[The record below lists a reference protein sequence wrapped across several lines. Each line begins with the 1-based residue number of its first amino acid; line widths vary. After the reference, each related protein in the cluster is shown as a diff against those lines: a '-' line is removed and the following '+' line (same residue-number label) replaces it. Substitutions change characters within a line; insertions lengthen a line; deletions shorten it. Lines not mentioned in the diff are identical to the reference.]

1 MTDLIAER
9 RVQFVSK
16 PIVPPYRDGTKCLVR
31 DLCRNYQ
38 RVVPEV
44 MGTSD
49 GAPGLGERTV
59 VHPVYPADG
68 AYAPGL
74 TQNMRAAFWLA
85 FHCRADIWHYV
96 FAPNPRSS
104 QVGRALHRLR
114 GVPAVQTIAS
124 PPRDFSDPEKL
135 LFADVLVAQS
145 NWTREQ
151 FEKAFEERGAAAPPI
166 EVVFPPCPSV
176 AVPSEEA
183 KSKAR
188 AAIGVSPEVPL
199 YVYPGDLEFSG
210 GADFALEFGGRM
222 ATQVPEAV
230 TLLAYRGKTQRA
242 DERAAQL
249 AGRIDS
255 SSVRLTKD
263 VEDIHALLAA
273 ATAVIFPVDD
283 LYGKVDLPI
292 VLLESL
298 TLGVPVL
305 ALDAGPLR
313 DLAGAQRLPGDVEL
327 WVGAAERLVRDADFR
342 DAQRASGR
350 DAVSSVFAADAVAA
364 RYEELYGRLLHRGL
378 KS

>member
-1 MTDLIAER
+1 MTDPLSGR

-31 DLCRNYQ
+31 DLCRNYR

-44 MGTSD
+44 MGTSE

-124 PPRDFSDPEKL
+124 PPRDFSDPDKL
-135 LFADVLVAQS
+135 LFADMLVAQS
-145 NWTREQ
+145 NWTHAQ
-151 FEKAFEERGAAAPPI
+151 FAKGFEERGAEAPPI
-166 EVVFPPCPSV
+166 EVIFPPCPSV
-176 AVPSEEA
+176 AVPSEDA
-183 KSKAR
+183 RAKAR

-210 GADFALEFGGRM
+210 GADFAVEFGSRM
-222 ATQVPEAV
+222 ATRRPGAV
-230 TLLAYRGKTQRA
+230 TVLAYRGKTQRA
-242 DERAAQL
+242 VERATQL
-249 AGRIDS
+249 AGRVDS

-263 VEDIHALLAA
+263 VEDIHALLASS
-273 ATAVIFPVDD
+273 TAVIFPVND

-298 TLGVPVL
+298 VLGVPVL
-305 ALDAGPLR
+305 ALNEGPLR
-313 DLAGAQRLPGDVEL
+313 DLAGSERLAGDVEL
-327 WVGAAERLVRDADFR
+327 WVDAADRVVRDTDYR
-342 DAQRASGR
+342 DALAASGR
-350 DAVSSVFAADAVAA
+350 EAISSVFAADAVAA
-364 RYEELYGRLLHRGL
+364 RYEELYARLLHRGL